1 MNEEYIIHTSN
12 IPPGGMPE
20 LPICSIPESAW
31 KNGMAVRMP
40 NHLGDAVMAIP
51 ALIMLKKIVPQ
62 NCALTVIAPEN
73 QRKMYEALPDIVDDI
88 FCLTTI
94 HANWSISDMLNLR
107 RLRLGVGVLFNNSF
121 RDPWAFRFAGI
132 SHIYAGVGRCRR
144 LLLTKAFNLPKLTSG
159 IPAEFHH
166 TNIYMAIAKALGAPM
181 WDGIMPK
188 FKLRIKSDEIR
199 SDLRAICEH
208 PKLLILAPGA
218 AYGAA
223 KRWAAPSFRDVA
235 KHWIMHG
242 GIVITVGSAGEKNI
256 ASEVLSSLDEKK
268 VFNLC
273 GLTNNM
279 DELMLL
285 IKSSLAVV
293 ANDSGIMH
301 LAAAMGKLGVTPFGP
316 TDPISTAPISNNWE
330 VVYKKQACSPC
341 RKRVCP
347 KGFAQCMQI
356 ISAEEIIDVL
366 ENLLK
371 KNGIVSRLSVSC
383 QQAENSLDRTAKLPI
398 PPVTKPTF
406 NLGD

>member
-1 MNEEYIIHTSN
+1 MNEEYIITTSN
-12 IPPGGMPE
+12 IPPGGMPK
-20 LPICSIPESAW
+20 LPNCNIPSTAW

-51 ALIMLKKIVPQ
+51 ALVMLKKLIPP
-62 NCALTVIAPEN
+62 NCSLTVIAPEN
-73 QRKMYEALPDIVDDI
+73 QRKMYEALPEIVDDI
-88 FCLTTI
+88 FCLQAI
-94 HANWSISDMLNLR
+94 HANWSISDMLNLKK
-107 RLRLGVGVLFNNSF
+107 LRLGVGVLFNNSF

-132 SHIYAGVGRCRR
+132 SKIYGGIGRCRR
-144 LLLTKAFNLPKLTSG
+144 LLMTKAFNLPKLTSG

-166 TNIYMAIAKALGAPM
+166 TNIYMAIAKSLGAPM

-188 FKLRIKSDEIR
+188 FNLRVKSDEIT
-199 SDLRAICEH
+199 SNLRAICEH
-208 PKLLILAPGA
+208 PRLLILAPGA

-223 KRWAAPSFRDVA
+223 KRWGAPSFKEVA
-235 KHWIMHG
+235 NHWIMHG
-242 GIVITVGSAGEKNI
+242 GIVATVGSAGEKSI
-256 ASEVLSSLDEKK
+256 ADEVLSSLDANK

-273 GLTNNM
+273 GATNNM

-285 IKSSLAVV
+285 IKSSIAVV

-316 TDPISTAPISNNWE
+316 TDPVSTAPISNNWKI
-330 VVYKKQACSPC
+330 VYKKQDCSPC

-347 KGFAQCMQI
+347 KGFAQCMHI
-356 ISAEEIIDVL
+356 ISANEVIDVL

-371 KNGIVSRLSVSC
+371 ENGIVSPLCVSNKKN
-383 QQAENSLDRTAKLPI
+383 ENTLDRTAKLPV
-398 PPVTKPTF
+398 PPQVKPNF